1 MKENGREE
9 EKRENWSPS
18 RQKFIH
24 RTKSLVTMCTIGEY
38 SHQDKQNYQN
48 QQKQLTVTRTNRE
61 EIKKRNKKG
70 KTSNRQQ
77 EQCVRSEQC
86 A

>member
-1 MKENGREE
+1 MRENEREE

-24 RTKSLVTMCTIGEY
+24 WKKSLVIVCTIGLY
-38 SHQDKQNYQN
+38 SHQDKKNYEN
-48 QQKQLTVTRTNRE
+48 QQKQLTVTRTKRE
-61 EIKKRNKKG
+61 EIKKRNKKA
-70 KTSNRQQ
+70 KLQTDSRN
-77 EQCVRSEQC
+77 S